1 MSTASMKEDAIQV
14 LEACLPRS
22 KRQVIMGIMSARL
35 LVAQF
40 VVPYHDH
47 RNKTGYQREPSQAR
61 VNRLVADLENKR
73 VDLPT
78 AVLLNLREF
87 EEDTHLERSKGTVMF
102 RVGSSEL
109 SVVDGQHRVL
119 ALKKLLEDNPEKWSD
134 YPIAFVC
141 MLGASEREEMEQF
154 YVVNSTAKSVRT
166 DLALSLLKQR
176 AEADARVMDQL
187 RERGETWKVGGQT
200 LVEELAKSSLW
211 KGRIRFPGDDRGAT
225 TIGNAGMANSL
236 KPVLG
241 TPYFGQISTAN
252 QIKILNAYWK
262 GISRL
267 LPDAFTAPDDF
278 IVQKSTGVMIFHALL
293 VSVIEL
299 IRSRG
304 QSPIEEETY
313 ETVLRDALLN
323 MEGDTTEGE
332 IARGIDFWKSGP
344 EGAAGSFSSN
354 AGRRVLL
361 AKLREQLPR
370 IELE

>member
-1 MSTASMKEDAIQV
+1 MTDQGAIQV
-14 LEACLPRS
+14 LETKLPRS
-22 KRQVIMGIMSARL
+22 GRAVIMGVMKAGMLSHK
-35 LVAQF
+35 F
-40 VVPYHDH
+40 EVPYYDH
-47 RNKTGYQREPSQAR
+47 RTKSGYQREPSQSR
-61 VNRLVADLENKR
+61 VNRLVTDLENKR

-78 AVLLNLREF
+78 AVLLNLRQFDDAE
-87 EEDTHLERSKGTVMF
+87 HLKRKNGVTF
-102 RVGSSEL
+102 FCPNSSQL
-109 SVVDGQHRVL
+109 CVVDGQHRLL
-119 ALKKLLEDNPEKWSD
+119 ALKKLIEDNAEKWTE
-134 YPIAFVC
+134 YPISFVC

-200 LVEELAKSSLW
+200 LVEDLAKSPLW
-211 KGRIRFPGDDRGAT
+211 KGRIRFPGDESGAT
-225 TIGNAGMANSL
+225 TIANAGMANSL
-236 KPVLG
+236 KPLLG

-262 GISRL
+262 GLSKLI
-267 LPDAFTAPDDF
+267 PDAFTTPDEF
-278 IVQKSTGVMIFHALL
+278 IVQKSTGVMILHALL

-304 QSPIEEETY
+304 QSLIEEDTY
-313 ETVLRDALLN
+313 AEILKDAILN
-323 MEGDTTEGE
+323 MEGDTLEGE
-332 IARGIDFWKSGP
+332 IARGIDFWRSGSN
-344 EGAAGSFSSN
+344 GAAGSYSSN